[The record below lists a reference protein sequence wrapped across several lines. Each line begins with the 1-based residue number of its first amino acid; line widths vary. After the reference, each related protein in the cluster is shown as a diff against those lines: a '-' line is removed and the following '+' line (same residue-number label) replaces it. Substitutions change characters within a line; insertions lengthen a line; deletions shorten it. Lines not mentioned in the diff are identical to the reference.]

1 MVARRRAGE
10 DAPPATQ
17 DDRTT
22 TVRPGELFA
31 CDNTRPYRL
40 IGVDHTH
47 MAVLCVP
54 RASLGRRINSVSR
67 RTAIPLSAR
76 IGIGRLVGHAL
87 SSATEELADHSPAR
101 THVGDALTALLLAAF
116 ADTTPSGPPSAV
128 IWATVFVP
136 MC

>member
-47 MAVLCVP
+47 MTVLCVP

-87 SSATEELADHSPAR
+87 SSATEELADHSPAQSGTDARGRRAHR
-101 THVGDALTALLLAAF
+101 TPARRFRRHHPRA
-116 ADTTPSGPPSAV
+116 GPRRQ
-128 IWATVFVP
+128 
-136 MC
+136 